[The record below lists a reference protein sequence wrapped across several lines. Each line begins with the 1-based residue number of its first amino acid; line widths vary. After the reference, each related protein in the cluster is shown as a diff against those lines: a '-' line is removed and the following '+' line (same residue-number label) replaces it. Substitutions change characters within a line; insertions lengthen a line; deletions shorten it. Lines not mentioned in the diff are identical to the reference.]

1 MRLEVDGKTVFA
13 YTANHELD
21 PKKRTVVFIH
31 GAGLDHSWFGLQS
44 RYFGYH
50 GWNVLAL
57 DLPAHGRSAGPALTS
72 VGAMADWVVKVLD
85 AVKVERASLVGHS
98 LGTLVALDCAARH
111 PARVERVALI
121 ATANPMRVG
130 EAFLDIQPQIIRR
143 RMSESWTEEER
154 HEQAKW
160 RGRYVEFNLLY
171 DRGTHFGLK
180 TGGNV
185 ESILS
190 SMPPVAEWP

>member
-1 MRLEVDGKTVFA
+1 GGSAGPDRRPRARPQGRREVNFKVEGKLVFA
-13 YTANHELD
+13 YTAARELD
-21 PKKRTVVFIH
+21 PEKPALVFLH

-130 EAFLDIQPQIIRR
+130 EAF
-143 RMSESWTEEER
+143 
-154 HEQAKW
+154 
-160 RGRYVEFNLLY
+160 
-171 DRGTHFGLK
+171 
-180 TGGNV
+180 
-185 ESILS
+185 
-190 SMPPVAEWP
+190 